1 MEPLG
6 YLADEPFGQEAARVL
21 CSIPG
26 LFEVGRVYRRKDI
39 TTELKSAF
47 GQYGGKQVPLIGKI
61 AAVFKSWGR
70 TDRPFKQVASGRYE
84 FLGYG
89 EQLDNLTHSP
99 APDAQGSSPLDSDS
113 VMPDWEFGSGP
124 YEVYAWFLPQ
134 YQESPDNRWPIKIGR
149 TGIEG
154 FQRRVRDFS
163 ENLPERPHY
172 LLRICC
178 TNEREARQSESLLHA
193 CFERRGQ
200 KIEGLPGNEWFRT
213 NPDEV
218 KEVVQTL
225 MFPSAQL

>member
-124 YEVYAWFLPQ
+124 YERLVSSAVP
-134 YQESPDNRWPIKIGR
+134 
-149 TGIEG
+149 
-154 FQRRVRDFS
+154 RVS
-163 ENLPERPHY
+163 
-172 LLRICC
+172 
-178 TNEREARQSESLLHA
+178 RQSLADQDRAHRHRRLSEEGSGLLGES
-193 CFERRGQ
+193 
-200 KIEGLPGNEWFRT
+200 T
-213 NPDEV
+213 
-218 KEVVQTL
+218 
-225 MFPSAQL
+225 